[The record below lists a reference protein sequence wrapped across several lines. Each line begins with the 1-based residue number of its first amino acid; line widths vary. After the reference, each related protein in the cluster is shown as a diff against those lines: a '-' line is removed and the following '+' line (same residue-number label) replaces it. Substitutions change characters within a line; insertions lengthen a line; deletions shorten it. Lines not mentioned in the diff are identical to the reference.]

1 MARSKKAL
9 NWINVDKKT
18 KHITQ
23 QGATGDQ
30 TRPKQKHIYD
40 QNPINVKKNL
50 LTFFTGSECSVN
62 QGKPKAYLK
71 LSLQQYGL

>member
-40 QNPINVKKNL
+40 QNPINVKNNL